1 MSIMLLAIDIGNTTM
16 HVGVFKGQELCAI
29 WRLATDVHKMA
40 DEYAVLLLG
49 LLSQQGL
56 KPSDIKH
63 AVICS
68 VTPPL
73 MPTFR
78 ELCQH
83 YFNVSPFLVEA
94 GVKTGVNIL
103 MDNPREVGA
112 DRIANA
118 VAGYHLYGGP
128 LIIVDLGTATTFDV
142 VSEKGDYLGG
152 AIAPGIKIATEAL
165 FQRTAK
171 LPRVDLVRP
180 KHVIGRDTVS
190 AMQSG
195 IIFGYV
201 GLIEGLVSRIRQ
213 ELGGKKARVIATG
226 GYAELL
232 ARETK
237 VIEIVDPHL
246 TLVGLRIIHELN
258 PIHRGD
264 R

>member
-1 MSIMLLAIDIGNTTM
+1 MLLAIDIGNTSIHT
-16 HVGVFKGQELCAI
+16 GVFKGQELQAV
-29 WRLATDVHKMA
+29 WHLATDVHKMV
-40 DEYAVLLLG
+40 DEYAVVILS
-49 LLSQQGL
+49 LLSHRGL
-56 KPSDIKH
+56 HPSDIKQ

-73 MPTFR
+73 VPTFR
-78 ELCQH
+78 ELCRR
-83 YFNVSPFLVEA
+83 YLGVSPLIVEA
-94 GVKTGVNIL
+94 GVRTGVSIL
-103 MDNPREVGA
+103 MDNPREVGP
-112 DRIANA
+112 DRIVNA
-118 VAGYHLYGGP
+118 VAGHRLYDGP
-128 LIIVDLGTATTFDV
+128 LIVVDLGTATTFDV
-142 VSEKGDYLGG
+142 ISEKGDYLGG

-165 FQRTAK
+165 FQRTAR

-195 IIFGYV
+195 IIFGYA
-201 GLIEGLVSRIRQ
+201 GLIEGLVGRIQQ
-213 ELGGKKARVIATG
+213 ELGSKKARVIATG

-258 PIHRGD
+258 SGEKHA
-264 R
+264 

>member
-1 MSIMLLAIDIGNTTM
+1 M
-16 HVGVFKGQELCAI
+16 GVFKGQELQAV
-29 WRLATDVHKMA
+29 WHLATDIHKMV
-40 DEYAVLLLG
+40 DEYAVLLLS

-78 ELCQH
+78 ELCER
-83 YFNVSPFLVEA
+83 YFEVSPLVVEA
-94 GVKTGVNIL
+94 GVRTGVSIL
-103 MDNPREVGA
+103 MDNPREVGS
-112 DRIANA
+112 DRVVNA
-118 VAGYHLYGGP
+118 VAGHHLYGGP

-142 VSEKGDYLGG
+142 VSEKGDYMGG

-195 IIFGYV
+195 CIFGYV
-201 GLIEGLVSRIRQ
+201 GLIEGLVDRIQQ

-226 GYAELL
+226 GYAHLL
-232 ARETK
+232 AKETE

-246 TLVGLRIIHELN
+246 TLVGLRIIHQLN
-258 PIHRGD
+258 LGQKHV
-264 R
+264 